1 MRARS
6 VPGTGVGTHIV
17 LPHYGAHNGCL
28 FSGAEENPEGHVE
41 EEEEEEKGRLF
52 WSKSWPCAVF

>member
-1 MRARS
+1 MRAWS
-6 VPGTGVGTHIV
+6 VPVTVVGTHTM
-17 LPHYGAHNGCL
+17 LPHYGANNGWL

-52 WSKSWPCAVF
+52 WSKRWPCAVF